1 MGTNYYARKIPTKK
15 RKLELCSL
23 INTEDFHKI
32 REEVENT
39 FGRFELDYDRNP
51 VGGEI
56 HLGKMSGGWKFLWN
70 PNIYTIRNGHM
81 EYTNE
86 EHTSGKFVPDPDTY
100 FDLYPLTKEGIW
112 NFINQPDIVI
122 YDEYGKK
129 QDTKEFFNT
138 AINWTTW
145 QGREAW
151 DSKTYMEYARK
162 KNPYYPIYRCNG
174 PFIAELVKRGYKM
187 ISEDNSDF
195 YSDGLRFSTSIE
207 FS

>member
-32 REEVENT
+32 IEEVENT

-129 QDTKEFFNT
+129 QDTKEFFDT

-145 QGREAW
+145 QGKEAW
-151 DSKTYMEYARK
+151 DADSYHKAHLTERVWSCKNEFTDLLEME
-162 KNPYYPIYRCNG
+162 G
-174 PFIAELVKRGYKM
+174 FELSEYK
-187 ISEDNSDF
+187 SDF